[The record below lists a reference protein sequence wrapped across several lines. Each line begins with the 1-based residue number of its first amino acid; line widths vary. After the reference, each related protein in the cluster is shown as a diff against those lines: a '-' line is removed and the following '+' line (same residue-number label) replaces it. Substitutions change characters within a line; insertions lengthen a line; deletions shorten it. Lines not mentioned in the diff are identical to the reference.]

1 MKRSFLVAFS
11 GLLFGFGLCVSQMV
25 NPEKV
30 LGFLDISGS
39 WDPSLALVMIG
50 GLGVA
55 AFGLARVS
63 TWPKPFLAADFSLPP
78 STRID
83 APLIAGAAIF
93 GAGWGLVGFC
103 PGPAI
108 ASLAYGLPESW
119 VFLAA
124 MLVGMMAVRLMPGTR
139 SMQPT
144 QDG

>member
-1 MKRSFLVAFS
+1 MKRSVLVVFS

-30 LGFLDISGS
+30 LGFLDLFGS
-39 WDPSLALVMIG
+39 WDPSLAFVMIG

-63 TWPKPFLAADFSLPP
+63 TWQKPLLAADFSPP
-78 STRID
+78 PRSGID

-108 ASLAYGLPESW
+108 ASLAYGLEKSW
-119 VFLAA
+119 LFLAA
-124 MLVGMMAVRLMPGTR
+124 MFVGMMAVRLVPAMR
-139 SMQPT
+139 SL
-144 QDG
+144 

>member
-1 MKRSFLVAFS
+1 MKRSVLVAFS

-30 LGFLDISGS
+30 LGFLDLFGS
-39 WDPSLALVMIG
+39 WDPSLAFVMIG

-63 TWPKPFLAADFSLPP
+63 TWQKPLLAADFSPP
-78 STRID
+78 PRSGID

-108 ASLAYGLPESW
+108 ASLAYGLEESW

-124 MLVGMMAVRLMPGTR
+124 MFVGMMAVRLVPGTR
-139 SMQPT
+139 SL
-144 QDG
+144 

>member
-1 MKRSFLVAFS
+1 MKRSVLVAFS

-30 LGFLDISGS
+30 LGFLDLFGS
-39 WDPSLALVMIG
+39 WDPSLAFVMIG
-50 GLGVA
+50 GLGVT

-63 TWPKPFLAADFSLPP
+63 TWQKPLLAADFSPP
-78 STRID
+78 PRPGID

-108 ASLAYGLPESW
+108 ASLAYGLEKSW
-119 VFLAA
+119 VFLGA
-124 MLVGMMAVRLMPGTR
+124 MFVGMMAVRLIPGTR
-139 SMQPT
+139 SL
-144 QDG
+144 